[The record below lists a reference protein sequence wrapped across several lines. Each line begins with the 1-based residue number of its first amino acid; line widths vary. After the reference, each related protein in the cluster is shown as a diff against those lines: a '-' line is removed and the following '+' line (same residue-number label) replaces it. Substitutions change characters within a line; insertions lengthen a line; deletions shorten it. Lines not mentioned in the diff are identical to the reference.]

1 MSCATPASRPAPRRS
16 LTPTAT
22 RSGRLSKRPAP
33 PHREQYFR
41 GVARRDGDRV
51 VVHLTGDQGS
61 HVLRSMADA
70 NCLIVVPQ
78 GTSEVAVGPRG
89 EIIPLAPIE

>member
-1 MSCATPASRPAPRRS
+1 LFVRPALLKLQGRGDLERPR
-16 LTPTAT
+16 LTAVTEEA
-22 RSGRLSKRPAP
+22 LHNP
-33 PHREQYFR
+33 PHLEQYFR

-51 VVHLTGDQGS
+51 RVRLTGDQGS

-70 NCLIVVPQ
+70 NCLIVVPL
-78 GTSEVAVGPRG
+78 GVSEVAVGASV